1 VVTEAKPAA
10 PARNYQNL
18 INGDYLPAISG
29 QTFQRKSPAT
39 GELVETI
46 AWGDV
51 EDARRAIDAARAA
64 FDAGTWS
71 NAPAKQRADVLLK
84 ICQKMRDER
93 QALGALVSAEVGK
106 PVKMGVAEV
115 MQSSGVF
122 EYYAGLALDMRGDA
136 ITQFVPDAVGLTVH
150 EPVGVV
156 GIITPWNFPISLV
169 SWKLAPALAAGC
181 TVVIKPSEFTAGIA
195 FELARIATEG
205 GAPKGVVNVVTGPG
219 PVVGNELAESDRVD
233 KVAFT
238 GSTAVGKSIMRA
250 AAANVKKVSLELG
263 GKSPNIV
270 FPDADMEQAMRGT
283 VYGIYMNTGQ
293 VCQAG
298 TRLFLHET
306 IKDEFLA
313 RLKEKTAAAKVGD
326 PNDPDTTMGPLINES
341 QLDKV
346 LRYMQLGREE
356 GASMLCGG
364 GRFSGEGYDQGLYVQ
379 PTIFDNV
386 RNDMQIAQDEIF
398 GPVLSVLTF
407 SDTDDMLRQANDTI
421 YGLAAGVWTSDL
433 NTALKVAK
441 GLQSGTVWVNSYH
454 SSGILFQ
461 PYGGYKQ
468 SGTGREMGHEGL
480 HEYLETKAIQIKL
493 N

>member
-10 PARNYQNL
+10 PARTYQHF
-18 INGDYLPAISG
+18 INGDWMPASSG
-29 QTFQRKSPAT
+29 QTFERNSPVT
-39 GELVETI
+39 GDLVETI
-46 AWGDV
+46 AWGGV

-64 FDAGTWS
+64 FDAGSWS
-71 NAPAKQRADVLLK
+71 NGPAKARADVLRGISK
-84 ICQKMRDER
+84 RMRDE
-93 QALGALVSAEVGK
+93 QQSLGELLSREVGK
-106 PVKMGVAEV
+106 PVRMGVAEV
-115 MQSSGVF
+115 LQSAWVF
-122 EYYAGLALDMRGDA
+122 DYYAGLALDLHGDS

-195 FELARIATEG
+195 FELARIAMEA
-205 GAPKGVVNVVTGPG
+205 GAPKGAVNVVTGPG
-219 PVVGNELAESDRVD
+219 PVVGNELAASEKVD

-270 FPDADMEQAMRGT
+270 FADADMDQALRGT
-283 VYGIYMNTGQ
+283 LYGIYMNTGQ

-298 TRLFLHET
+298 TRLFLHEA

-313 RLKEKTAAAKVGD
+313 RLMEMTRTAKVGD
-326 PNDPDTTMGPLINES
+326 PNDPSVTMGPLINQA

-346 LRYMQLGREE
+346 LRYMQIGQDE
-356 GASMLCGG
+356 GASLLCGG
-364 GRFSGEGYDQGLYVQ
+364 GRLSGEGYDRGLYVQ
-379 PTIFDNV
+379 PTIFDKV
-386 RNDMQIAQDEIF
+386 RNNMQIAQDEIF

-407 SDTDDMLRQANDTI
+407 GDTNEMLRVANDTI
-421 YGLAAGVWTSDL
+421 YGLAAGVWTNDL
-433 NTALKVAK
+433 NTALKVSK
-441 GLQSGTVWVNSYH
+441 GLQSGTVWVNAYH
-454 SSGILFQ
+454 STGIVFQ

-468 SGTGREMGHEGL
+468 SGTGREMGHEGIE
-480 HEYLETKAIQIKL
+480 EYLETKAIQIKL